1 MLKVEHNRRTFI
13 LPPPSR
19 LNMVV
24 VESESGWRQI
34 DLSNGAGR
42 KVKASI
48 IIDWWHFE
56 SGAKFKVNM
65 P

>member
-1 MLKVEHNRRTFI
+1 
-13 LPPPSR
+13 
-19 LNMVV
+19 MVV

-34 DLSNGAGR
+34 DLSNGAGT